1 MLRTLWTSKMG
12 MDAYQQK
19 LDAIGEN
26 LANSSTMGY
35 KKINVGFKDLLSESL
50 DRKGY
55 PVNDRTAIMGTG
67 VKTTEWSRDNSQGN
81 LHETGI
87 ATDLCIDGEG
97 NYFRLT
103 NVDGS
108 KVYTRD
114 GSFKIDS
121 SGTLV
126 DANALKVDLEYVQGR
141 NAENTKFK
149 EENILIDNNG
159 NVFLKEGELFNKVAK
174 LNLYT
179 ATGNEAFKSIGQN
192 LFVPAEGANVQVT
205 DMSNVNIIQGYLEG
219 SNIDTAT
226 EMTDM
231 IVTQRAFQLSSKS
244 LQTADEMWG
253 MINNIRS

>member
-1 MLRTLWTSKMG
+1 MG

-81 LHETGI
+81 LQETGI
-87 ATDLCIDGEG
+87 STDLCIDGAG

-121 SGTLV
+121 TGTLV

-192 LFVPAEGANVQVT
+192 LFVPGEGANVQVS
-205 DMSNVNIIQGYLEG
+205 DMSNVNINQGYLEG